1 MKILEYCVNLLF
13 YSFMC
18 LDRFVTR
25 IFNYCFDKTVGASF
39 RKFVPRRYHIPGV
52 KHPEIMQ
59 WDENSGNAFVSRWV
73 EIFFAVHTLPIVFY
87 LLYVID
93 KKIGVDN
100 IDILFVLLF
109 VIFLVPCFYLLYR
122 FIDKNDR
129 YKVYLREFEK
139 KSVKWKRTCTIAGFL
154 ISLEM
159 IFGPIIIVA
168 WVFNW

>member
-1 MKILEYCVNLLF
+1 
-13 YSFMC
+13 
-18 LDRFVTR
+18 
-25 IFNYCFDKTVGASF
+25 
-39 RKFVPRRYHIPGV
+39 
-52 KHPEIMQ
+52 MQ
-59 WDENSGNAFVSRWV
+59 WDEYSGRAFVSRWV

-129 YKVYLREFEK
+129 YKVYFREFEK